1 MTRTKNSRKQSD
13 IAPTASKP
21 SAKRVKSAVPHDQ
34 LILKTMLYYNYC
46 EGVTSV
52 KIDKI
57 ESECGIGARNKN
69 FRAAF
74 NDQVSTGNIAKS
86 DNGEYWLTEQ
96 GAALAETYDE
106 GAGVKPLTNKDH
118 QERLKSRLKG
128 KGSEVFDLLLA
139 HGTFTRKEGAAALN
153 CNDRSHNYSYGL
165 QSLRIKGREIV
176 VVDAENSTKGKQM
189 LVLSE
194 KAFFTKEDYAE
205 YKAKLEA
212 SSFPPLPCPTPKP
225 KRKGGKAK
233 KKSPPSELEAID
245 SPPDKSDDKSNDD
258 TKPLAKDMD
267 DGAEPD
273 KVKSEDAT
281 KPLAKDMDDGAE
293 PDKVK
298 SEDASTEGVDP
309 DDDAALVSP

>member
-1 MTRTKNSRKQSD
+1 MARTKNSRKQSD
-13 IAPTASKP
+13 KAPTASKP
-21 SAKRVKSAVPHDQ
+21 SAKRVKSAAPHDQ

-57 ESECGIGARNKN
+57 EAECGIGTRNKN

-74 NDQVSTGNIAKS
+74 NDQVSNGNIAKS
-86 DNGEYWLTEQ
+86 DNGEYWMTEQ

-106 GAGVKPLTNKDH
+106 GAGAKPLTNKDH

-128 KGSEVFDLLLA
+128 KGPEIFDLFLA
-139 HGTFTRKEGAAALN
+139 HGTMSRKEGAAAIGVS
-153 CNDRSHNYSYGL
+153 DRSHSYSYGL

-176 VVDAENSTKGKQM
+176 VVDAENSTKGNQM

-205 YKAKLEA
+205 YKSKLEA
-212 SSFPPLPCPTPKP
+212 KSFPPLPCPKPKP

-233 KKSPPSELEAID
+233 KKSPPSELEDEDAQ
-245 SPPDKSDDKSNDD
+245 PDESDNEPNEESTDG
-258 TKPLAKDMD
+258 KDID
-267 DGAEPD
+267 DGTEPD
-273 KVKSEDAT
+273 KVKSDE
-281 KPLAKDMDDGAE
+281 
-293 PDKVK
+293 
-298 SEDASTEGVDP
+298 ASTEGVDP
-309 DDDAALVSP
+309 DDGAALVSP